1 MISLFCS
8 CSNDIGFHGCWFD
21 ASLTLDPLLTIRW
34 RQYSPDGSTWPTK
47 LFYTAR
53 DQQWERP
60 QNEIENAGTC
70 IHWVWISCL
79 DDAEYGNHALR
90 WPKHGKWS
98 SQNCS
103 QSSLSRSGQRGFS
116 SVSSIKSYCMTLYQ
130 TLFLIV
136 TKKGGSTK
144 LKTWHDSHETL
155 KWITL

>member
-1 MISLFCS
+1 MISLPYS
-8 CSNDIGFHGCWFD
+8 AHPEVMISTDADSMRLWLLIHCWQSVGDNIRPMGQPDQQSYF
-21 ASLTLDPLLTIRW
+21 TLL
-34 RQYSPDGSTWPTK
+34 G
-47 LFYTAR
+47 

-60 QNEIENAGTC
+60 QNEIENTGTC

-116 SVSSIKSYCMTLYQ
+116 SESSIKSYCMTLYGIKHY
-130 TLFLIV
+130 FL
-136 TKKGGSTK
+136 S
-144 LKTWHDSHETL
+144 LPRRADPPS
-155 KWITL
+155 

>member
-1 MISLFCS
+1 MISDSTDADSMRLWLL
-8 CSNDIGFHGCWFD
+8 IHCWQSVGDNIRPMGLPDQQSYF
-21 ASLTLDPLLTIRW
+21 TLL
-34 RQYSPDGSTWPTK
+34 G
-47 LFYTAR
+47 

-60 QNEIENAGTC
+60 QNEIENTGTC

>member
-8 CSNDIGFHGCWFD
+8 SRSNDIHGCWFD
-21 ASLTLDPLLTIRW
+21 VSLNLDPLLTIRW

-53 DQQWERP
+53 GPAVRASAKRNRKRRNMHPLSVDIIMSGWCW
-60 QNEIENAGTC
+60 IGKSC
-70 IHWVWISCL
+70 ITMTKTW
-79 DDAEYGNHALR
+79 
-90 WPKHGKWS
+90 KWS